1 LIAAQGAS
9 PDAAVPRGG
18 SRRRVSAVAGEEVA
32 APRRPMALVPEVAIA
47 SDGHAAERPDR
58 TALDPPGRVLFPD
71 DGPDDP
77 ASGPRLAGARDM
89 RGRWG
94 RWAAYGVVSLLAAA
108 GVPAWYAILV
118 SRPAL
123 APVSRAVPVRAAP
136 EAAALAARLD
146 AAADSLGLA
155 AAVEERWLVYN
166 GARRDASVL
175 DTARDARDRSLYAQV
190 DAVERRFE
198 QSRCPRP

>member
-1 LIAAQGAS
+1 
-9 PDAAVPRGG
+9 
-18 SRRRVSAVAGEEVA
+18 
-32 APRRPMALVPEVAIA
+32 MALVPEVAIA

-155 AAVEERWLVYN
+155 VAAFDLRGGLFARRQAGCPELAAGLAAVEERWLVYN

>member
-1 LIAAQGAS
+1 
-9 PDAAVPRGG
+9 
-18 SRRRVSAVAGEEVA
+18 
-32 APRRPMALVPEVAIA
+32 
-47 SDGHAAERPDR
+47 
-58 TALDPPGRVLFPD
+58 
-71 DGPDDP
+71 
-77 ASGPRLAGARDM
+77 
-89 RGRWG
+89 GRWG

-136 EAAALAARLD
+136 D

-155 AAVEERWLVYN
+155 VAAFDLRGGLFARRQAGCPELAAGLAAVEERWLVYN